1 MIKFKSKIQILNILN
16 TVYSEGW
23 SDIKLGD
30 IIEIILPSNSN
41 NVIIKN
47 TTSGQ
52 CWENNYNALD
62 KILSNNFI
70 INQIK

>member
-23 SDIKLGD
+23 SNIKPGD
-30 IIEIILPSNSN
+30 IIELILPSDSN

-62 KILSNNFI
+62 KILSNNFV